1 MKYLKNKNMT
11 MLTDFYELTM
21 SQAYFN
27 QGMQDT
33 IVYFDLFFR
42 RVPDGGGYAIMA
54 GLEQAIDY
62 IENLHFDQEDIEFL
76 RSTRNFTEDFLDYL
90 ADFSFACDVW
100 AIQEGTPIFQG
111 EPILKVRGPIIQ
123 AQMIETMLLLTIN
136 HQSLIATKSSRIVNQ
151 AQGRSVMEF
160 GARRAQGS
168 DASVLGARAA
178 YIGGVDSTSCTL
190 AGEVFGIPLSG
201 TMAHSFVQLYENEYE
216 AFKSYAESYPDN
228 TVLLI
233 DTYNVLE
240 SGLPNA
246 IRVAK
251 EVLIPQGKRLK
262 GVRLDSGDITYLSV
276 ECRRILDEA
285 GLDDCKIVVSNSLDE
300 HIIREVLIQGAKID
314 AFGVGER
321 LITSKSEPVFGGVYK
336 LSAVESADGTVNPR
350 MKVSESVSKITN
362 PGSKSLYRFIDKKT
376 GKAVADLIT
385 LQEEYINPDHPY
397 ELFDPEATWKRQTVR
412 DYELVELLVPVFEG
426 GKLVYDL
433 PTIEEIRAHSKEQ
446 MKTLWPS
453 VTRLEN
459 PHIYYVDLSQRLW
472 ELKHQI
478 LRDMQSYTHKGY
490 TE

>member
-1 MKYLKNKNMT
+1 MMHYNSMKNMT

-21 SQAYFN
+21 SQAYFD

-54 GLEQAIDY
+54 GLEQAVQY
-62 IENLHFDQEDIEFL
+62 IQSLSFSDENIAFL
-76 RSTRNFTEDFLDYL
+76 KSTGNFSDDFLGYL
-90 ADFSFACDVW
+90 KNMKFSCDIW
-100 AIQEGTPIFQG
+100 AIPEGTPIFQG

-151 AQGRSVMEF
+151 AQGRPVMEF

-178 YIGGVDSTSCTL
+178 YIGGVSSTSCTY
-190 AGEVFGIPLSG
+190 AGEQFGIPLSG
-201 TMAHSFVQLYENEYE
+201 TMAHSFVQIYSDEFE
-216 AFKSYAESYPDN
+216 AFKAYAETYPDS

-240 SGLPNA
+240 SGIPNA

-251 EVLIPQGKRLK
+251 EVLEPQGKRLK
-262 GVRLDSGDITYLSV
+262 GVRIDSGDITYLTQ
-276 ECRRILDEA
+276 ECRKRLDEA
-285 GLDDCKIVVSNSLDE
+285 GLEDCKIVISNSLDE
-300 HIIREVLIQGAKID
+300 YIIREILIQGAKID
-314 AFGVGER
+314 SFGVGER

-336 LSAVESADGTVNPR
+336 LSGVEDQDGKVLPR

-362 PGSKSLYRFIDKKT
+362 PGSKEVYRFIDRKT
-376 GKAVADLIT
+376 GKAIADLIT
-385 LQEEYINPDHPY
+385 LDHEKINEEHPY
-397 ELFDPEATWKRQTVR
+397 ELFDPEATWKRQTVS
-412 DYELVELLVPVFEG
+412 DYDLIKLLTPIFKEGELVYELPSLES
-426 GKLVYDL
+426 
-433 PTIEEIRAHSKEQ
+433 IRAHAVEQ

-459 PHIYYVDLSQRLW
+459 PHIYYVDLSQQLW
-472 ELKHQI
+472 QLKHDI
-478 LRDMQSYTHKGY
+478 LSGQRPHN
-490 TE
+490 E